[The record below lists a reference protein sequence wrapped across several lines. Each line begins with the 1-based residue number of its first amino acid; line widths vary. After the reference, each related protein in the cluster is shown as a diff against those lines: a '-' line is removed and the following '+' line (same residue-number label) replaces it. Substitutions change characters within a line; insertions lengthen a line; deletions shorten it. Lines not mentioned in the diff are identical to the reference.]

1 MADLNL
7 FAISDREFEDLCCDI
22 LSVKFGVDVKH
33 GKAGRDSGI
42 DGVFRLSDKKIV
54 VQAKQYAADGYA
66 SLKSVLKNSEVFKAR
81 DKISSDKY
89 ILMTSCEL
97 SDANRNEI
105 LRLYGGI
112 ISDVT
117 DIWSGADIRTV
128 LNQPAYEWVLRRY
141 YNLWLGGV
149 TALNEF
155 LGNGVGR
162 KSEELILKM
171 HEDLAHSVR
180 VSIYDSVYKK
190 FCESKVIVITGQ
202 AGTGKTTLAKQLI
215 VDSVFKDRYTFVAS
229 DSNLDVCD
237 RELAANRERK
247 TLFFIDDFL
256 GSNCL
261 EVLTGNKDSRII
273 GLIWRIKSRN
283 NCRLILTSRTNIL
296 SEAIDKYRG
305 FDNSKLE
312 NVILQLDNNKLNRID
327 KAKILYNHLFWG
339 DVLLAD
345 KTCVYENENYFK
357 IIDHN
362 NFNPRI
368 ISYCFMQ
375 SFPASQIRVGVKTGM
390 ERIIW
395 MLDNPS
401 EIWRDCIERLNP
413 DEFKMLMLVFL
424 VSNAEASQLESAR
437 YRLLQAPEMILFRG
451 MSFLEVMRKLCTSVL
466 SSVVLRTSGVERT
479 VFRLF
484 NPSVGDYLISNH
496 HWDSQYIAEM
506 ILMYEDV
513 DVAVSLWKGHFR
525 KWGKDS
531 PYEKTRREAGKI
543 LLESMAQ
550 SVAAY
555 SVNFVLENFKE
566 LADFTAECGMVR
578 KLLAKSICD
587 AGLIFREK
595 AEPVLV
601 AHYLHW
607 GFDNYPLALDD
618 VRITKTYLDKLATT
632 IETAKP
638 LAMLNRLYV
647 RFNYP
652 HPEDYYKR
660 IIEYSDAWA
669 DEIASDGSWDE
680 DDSADYIYEHV
691 TDEIWYFLQSCDID
705 DACVDIADCCKYF
718 DPNNYVHE
726 KSLEPDYEGL
736 EEEMRLQRSV
746 ENTIIRGIFRR
757 QDFAT

>member
-1 MADLNL
+1 MTDLNL

-81 DKISSDKY
+81 DKISPDKY

-97 SDANRNEI
+97 SAANRDEI
-105 LRLYGGI
+105 VELYGGI

-117 DIWSGADIRTV
+117 DVWSGEDIRAE
-128 LNQPAYEWVLRRY
+128 LNKPACEWVLYRH

-149 TALNEF
+149 TALKEF
-155 LGNGVGR
+155 LNNGVGV

-171 HEDLAHSVR
+171 SEDLAYSVR
-180 VSIYDSVYKK
+180 ISKYDFIYKK
-190 FCESKVIVITGQ
+190 ICQNKVIVITGQ
-202 AGTGKTTLAKQLI
+202 AGTGKTTLAKQLVI
-215 VDSVFKDRYTFVAS
+215 DSVFKDGYTFVAS
-229 DSNLDVCD
+229 DSNLDICD
-237 RELAANRERK
+237 RELVANRERK
-247 TLFFIDDFL
+247 TIFFIDDFL

-261 EVLTGNKDSRII
+261 DVLKGNKDSRIV
-273 GLIWRIKSRN
+273 GLIWRIMGRN

-296 SEAIDKYRG
+296 YEAMDKYRG

-312 NVILQLDNNKLNRID
+312 KVIFQLDNNKLSRID
-327 KAKILYNHLFWG
+327 KAKILYNHLFFG

-357 IIDHN
+357 IIDHH

-368 ISYCFMQ
+368 ISYCFKRV
-375 SFPASQIRVGVKTGM
+375 FAASTIRVGARTGM
-390 ERIIW
+390 KRITW

-401 EIWRDCIERLNP
+401 EIWRDCIEKLNL
-413 DEFKMLMLVFL
+413 DEFNMLILVFL
-424 VSNAEASQLESAR
+424 VSNAEASQLEAAR
-437 YRLLQAPEMILFRG
+437 YRLLQAPEMIMFRG

-479 VFRLF
+479 VFTLF
-484 NPSVGDYLISNH
+484 NPSVGDYLIANH

-506 ILMYEDV
+506 IRMYEDV

-543 LLESMAQ
+543 LLESMVQ
-550 SVAAY
+550 RVATCD
-555 SVNFVLENFKE
+555 VNFVLGNFKE

-607 GFDNYPLALDD
+607 VFDNYPLALDD
-618 VRITKTYLDKLATT
+618 VRITKTYLDKLATS

-652 HPEDYYKR
+652 HPGDYYKR

-705 DACVDIADCCKYF
+705 DTCVDIADCCTYF
-718 DPNNYVHE
+718 NPDDYVQE
-726 KSLEPDYEGL
+726 KSWGPDRDDL
-736 EEEMRLQRSV
+736 EEEMRLQRSA
-746 ENTIIRGIFRR
+746 EDAIIRGIFRR

>member
-1 MADLNL
+1 MTDLNL

-97 SDANRNEI
+97 SAANRDEI
-105 LRLYGGI
+105 VELYGGI

-117 DIWSGADIRTV
+117 DVWSGEDIRTE
-128 LNQPAYEWVLRRY
+128 LNKPACEWVLYRH

-155 LGNGVGR
+155 LGNGVGT

-261 EVLTGNKDSRII
+261 EVFTGNKDSRII
-273 GLIWRIKSRN
+273 GLIWRIKNRN

-375 SFPASQIRVGVKTGM
+375 SFPSSQIRVGVKTGM

-401 EIWRDCIERLNP
+401 EIWRDCIEKLNV
-413 DEFKMLMLVFL
+413 DEFNMLMLVFL
-424 VSNAEASQLESAR
+424 VSNADASQLESAR
-437 YRLLQAPEMILFRG
+437 YRLLQTPEMIIFRG
-451 MSFLEVMRKLCTSVL
+451 VSFLEVMRKLCTSVL
-466 SSVVLRTSGVERT
+466 SSVVSRTSGVKKAA
-479 VFRLF
+479 FQLF

-496 HWDSQYIAEM
+496 HWDSRYIAEM

-513 DVAVSLWKGHFR
+513 DVAVSLWKGYFWS
-525 KWGKDS
+525 WGKDS
-531 PYEKTRREAGKI
+531 PYEKARREAGKI
-543 LLESMAQ
+543 LLESMAR
-550 SVAAY
+550 SVATCNA
-555 SVNFVLENFKE
+555 NFVLANFKE
-566 LADFTAECGMVR
+566 LADFYAASVVIRE
-578 KLLAKSICD
+578 LLAKSICD

-601 AHYLHW
+601 ARYLHW
-607 GFDNYPLALDD
+607 VFDNYPLALDD
-618 VRITKTYLDKLATT
+618 VRITKTYLDKLATS
-632 IETAKP
+632 IETARP

-746 ENTIIRGIFRR
+746 EDSIIRGIFRR

>member
-1 MADLNL
+1 MVDLNL
-7 FAISDREFEDLCCDI
+7 FAISDREFENLCCDI

-105 LRLYGGI
+105 LKLYDGI
-112 ISDVT
+112 ISDAS
-117 DIWSGADIRTV
+117 DIWSGEDIRAE
-128 LNQPAYEWVLRRY
+128 LNKPAYEWVLRRY
-141 YNLWLGGV
+141 YNLWLGGT

-155 LGNGVGR
+155 LNNGVGL

-171 HEDLAHSVR
+171 REDLSHTIRISQ
-180 VSIYDSVYKK
+180 YDFVYKK
-190 FCESKVIVITGQ
+190 MCESKVIVITGQ
-202 AGTGKTTLAKQLI
+202 AGTGKTTLANQLI
-215 VDSVFKDRYTFVAS
+215 VDSVFKDSYTFVAS
-229 DSNLDVCD
+229 ESNLDICD
-237 RELAANRERK
+237 RELVANRERK
-247 TLFFIDDFL
+247 TIFFIDDFL

-261 EVLTGNKDSRII
+261 DVLNGKMDSRIV
-273 GLIWRIKSRN
+273 GLIWRIKRRD

-296 SEAIDKYRG
+296 NEAIDKYRG

-312 NVILQLDNNKLNRID
+312 NFVFQLDNSRLSRID

-339 DVLLAD
+339 DVLLAN

-375 SFPASQIRVGVKTGM
+375 SFPSSQIRVGVKTGM

-401 EIWRDCIERLNP
+401 EIWRDCIEKLNG
-413 DEFKMLMLVFL
+413 DEFNMLMLVFL

-437 YRLLQAPEMILFRG
+437 YRLLRTSEIIIFRG
-451 MSFLEVMRKLCTSVL
+451 VSFLEVMRKLCTSVL
-466 SSVVLRTSGVERT
+466 SSVVLRTSGVART

-496 HWDSQYIAEM
+496 HWDSQYIAKM

-550 SVAAY
+550 SVAIYNA
-555 SVNFVLENFKE
+555 NFVLANFKE

-578 KLLAKSICD
+578 ELLAKSICD
-587 AGLIFREK
+587 AGLIFCENVK
-595 AEPVLV
+595 PVLV

-607 GFDNYPLALDD
+607 VFDNYPSALDD
-618 VRITKTYLDKLATT
+618 VRITKIYLDKLATS

-647 RFNYP
+647 RFNYSR
-652 HPEDYYKR
+652 PEDYYKR

-691 TDEIWYFLQSCDID
+691 TDEIWRFLQSCDIND
-705 DACVDIADCCKYF
+705 TCVDIADCCNYF
-718 DPNNYVHE
+718 DPNNYVQE

-736 EEEMRLQRSV
+736 DEAIRLQSF
-746 ENTIIRGIFRR
+746 EEDAIIRGIFRR